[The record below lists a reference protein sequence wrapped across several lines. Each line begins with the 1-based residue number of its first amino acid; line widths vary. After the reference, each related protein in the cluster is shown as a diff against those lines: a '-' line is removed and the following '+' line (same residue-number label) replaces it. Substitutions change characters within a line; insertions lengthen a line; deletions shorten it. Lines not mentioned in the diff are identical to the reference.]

1 MVIGSSLL
9 HDIRAAEMTNW
20 DWKRMEMETNGMS
33 DP

>member
-1 MVIGSSLL
+1 MAIGSSLL

-20 DWKRMEMETNGMS
+20 DWKRMEETNGMS